1 MKKSLFF
8 SVIILFGF
16 ILKAQTWTQQNT
28 NMPGTSTG
36 VDQISAIDSNTVWI
50 NGFNGSGTTNRIK
63 VFSHT
68 LDGGLTWQT
77 GTYNG
82 FGATV
87 FPYVLT
93 GVTYNNAFAIAMD
106 TVTSIASFWKTTN
119 GGLNWSLVTGVM
131 NNGSTTFA
139 DAVLFWNSSIGFCMG
154 DPVNNKFD
162 IYYTNDGG
170 TTWIPTLAANVSTP
184 LSGEFGYNGYE
195 CASKFEG
202 GRAAFVTN
210 MGRVYKTSDYG
221 VNWTVTTTAPF
232 GTISTGKIYIT
243 GVNTM
248 IVAGMATGSTTY
260 IWKQTYDGGA
270 TWLSYSPSG
279 NFYTYAMTYVPNSE
293 NMLVS
298 TSPFSTAKGVS
309 YSTDG
314 GANFTDFTDPLL
326 QPTVGANI
334 QCLGVGFADATHG
347 WVGNYSTVNS
357 ILKVVIN
364 LPSNADS
371 IIGLTSVCQGQNSVI
386 YTVAA
391 IPNATSYL
399 WTLPSGTTGNSTTNS
414 ISVSYGNTAISGN
427 ITVKGHNIFGNGQSA
442 SLPVIVNSLPSSAS
456 TISGNSMVCQGQN
469 AVIYKVPAI
478 LNATSYIWT
487 LPNGASGSSSTDSI
501 LVDYGAAS
509 ASGNITVKG
518 NNSCGNGSIST
529 LAIVVNPIP
538 STPTIT
544 QSGNTLN
551 SNSVTGNQWYNIVSG
566 AINNE
571 TAQTYTP
578 QQIGEYFVIVT
589 INGCSSDSS
598 NIIHFDNTGIL
609 LNKASDNIIFIYPNP
624 SNDFVSITISANNNA
639 NLRISD
645 ITGKIIFN
653 KDFQLL
659 DTTKTTFDFTG
670 FSKGIYFVKYTT
682 ANDSVVKKLIIN

>member
-1 MKKSLFF
+1 MKKSLLFTTF
-8 SVIILFGF
+8 ILVGF
-16 ILKAQTWTQQNT
+16 ILNAQTWTQQNT
-28 NMPGTSTG
+28 NMSGTSTG

-68 LDGGLTWQT
+68 LDGGLTWQS

-106 TVTSIASFWKTTN
+106 TATSIASFWKTTN

-139 DAVLFWNSSIGFCMG
+139 DAVLFWNSNVGFCMG

-210 MGRVYKTSDYG
+210 MGRVYKTSNYG

-243 GVNTM
+243 GANTM

-260 IWKQTYDGGA
+260 IWKHTTDGGA

-298 TSPFSTAKGVS
+298 TGPYSTAKGVS

-314 GANFTDFTDPLL
+314 GANFIDFTDPLL
-326 QPTVGANI
+326 QPTAGTNI

-347 WVGNYSTVNS
+347 WIGNYSTYNS

-364 LPSNADS
+364 LPSTADS
-371 IIGLTSVCQGQNSVI
+371 IIGLQSVCQGQNSVS
-386 YTVAA
+386 YTVPP
-391 IPNATSYL
+391 IPNATSYI
-399 WTLPSGTTGNSTTNS
+399 WTLPAGATGNSSSNS
-414 ISVSYGNTAISGN
+414 ISVSFGNTANSGN

-442 SLPVIVNSLPSSAS
+442 SLPIVVNPLPAGAGSI
-456 TISGNSMVCQGQN
+456 TGNTSICQGQSG
-469 AVIYKVPAI
+469 VTYLVPPI
-478 LNATSYIWT
+478 LNATSYTWT
-487 LPNGASGSSSTDSI
+487 LPVGATGSSSTDSI
-501 LVDYGAAS
+501 IVDYS
-509 ASGNITVKG
+509 VSSTSGNITVKG
-518 NNSCGNGSIST
+518 NNSCGNGSVST
-529 LAIVVNPIP
+529 LAIAVNPIP
-538 STPTIT
+538 ATPVIS
-544 QSGNTLN
+544 QNGNTLSSSAATGN
-551 SNSVTGNQWYNIVSG
+551 HWYNSVSG
-566 AINNE
+566 IINNE
-571 TAQTYTP
+571 TAQTYIP
-578 QQIGEYFVIVT
+578 QQIGNYFVIVT
-589 INGCSSDSS
+589 LNGCSSDSS
-598 NIIHFDNTGIL
+598 NIIHFDNTGIQIITP
-609 LNKASDNIIFIYPNP
+609 SDNLIRIFPNP
-624 SNDFVSITISANNNA
+624 SNNFVSITVSTKNNA
-639 NLRISD
+639 NLSIFD

-653 KDFQLL
+653 KDIQLL
-659 DTTKTTFDFTG
+659 EATKVTFDF
-670 FSKGIYFVKYTT
+670 SHLAKGIYFVNYTT
-682 ANDSVVKKLIIN
+682 GNENIIKKMIIN